1 MQTDYTGKE
10 RIFIVDDEPANLK
23 LLERMLGG
31 QGYRDLASFIDPREV
46 LPAYLAAPPDLILLD
61 INMPHLD
68 GYEVMKQLKDLDDPL
83 LPPIIILTAQHD
95 RAFLLRALAAGA
107 RDYITKPFD
116 RNELLMRVRNLLD
129 AHLAHRMVHD
139 RKEMLE
145 EMVRVRTDEL
155 QRTRLQVV
163 QRLGRAAEYRDE
175 ETGNHIL
182 RMSHT
187 CELLA
192 RNIGWDEMQ
201 CELILHASPMHDIG
215 KIGIA
220 DSILLKPGRFEPHEW
235 EVMKKHAS
243 IGVQLL
249 EGDDSA
255 LMCMAREIA
264 GSHHERWDGS
274 GYPGGLSGE
283 AIPISARIAALADVF
298 DALTSRRPYKPAWS
312 IEDAVAYI
320 KDNRGKHFDPALVD
334 VFMERLPAI
343 LEIRTRFAEPDE
355 EYSDDRNTRTPG
367 SPFPRRNNAGTHA

>member
-1 MQTDYTGKE
+1 MQNEYAGKE
-10 RIFIVDDEPANLK
+10 RIFIVDDELANLK

-31 QGYRDLASFIDPREV
+31 QGYRGLTSFNDPREV

-68 GYEVMKQLKDLDDPL
+68 GYQIMEQLQALNDPL

-95 RAFLLRALAAGA
+95 RAFLLRALAGGA

-116 RNELLMRVRNLLD
+116 RNELLMRVRNMLD

-139 RKEMLE
+139 RKNLLE
-145 EMVRVRTDEL
+145 EMVRARTEEL

-187 CELLA
+187 CALLA
-192 RNIGWDEMQ
+192 QSIGWEAAQ

-220 DSILLKPGRFEPHEW
+220 DNILLKPGRFEPHEW
-235 EVMKKHAS
+235 EIMKTHAS
-243 IGVQLL
+243 IGAKLL
-249 EGDDSA
+249 DGDDSA

-264 GSHHERWDGS
+264 GSHHEKWDGS
-274 GYPGGLSGE
+274 GYPEGLAGE
-283 AIPISARIAALADVF
+283 AIPFSARIAALADVF

-312 IEDAVAYI
+312 IEDAVGYI
-320 KDNRGKHFDPALVD
+320 KTNSAKHFDPTLVK
-334 VFMERLPAI
+334 VFLEKLPEI
-343 LEIRTRFAEPDE
+343 LDIRTRFAEPDDE
-355 EYSDDRNTRTPG
+355 
-367 SPFPRRNNAGTHA
+367 H